1 MTVLILRLFFFI
13 ELKAVVSPSMEP
25 DLPVGSMIVVKPVD
39 YDEITIGDDINYLLK
54 DSNVSVTHRVIKKN
68 DDSKMITTK
77 GLANNNTDS
86 PVDYENVVGKVIFC
100 FKYIGFFLVWISS
113 LKGKVIT
120 ITFVI
125 VLNIISAILD
135 KYDMDK
141 TE

>member
-1 MTVLILRLFFFI
+1 
-13 ELKAVVSPSMEP
+13 
-25 DLPVGSMIVVKPVD
+25 
-39 YDEITIGDDINYLLK
+39 
-54 DSNVSVTHRVIKKN
+54 
-68 DDSKMITTK
+68 MITTK